1 MGMPLKE
8 GILLFRPQPSPSR
21 MRGLIRI
28 DPDQHSDLVE
38 AQTGIVASANGGI
51 VQRSFNALI
60 GVRRNYDLSPHEE
73 PAMVAP
79 RWRLGHEPTPR
90 EDDSRFKRQ

>member
-8 GILLFRPQPSPSR
+8 GILLFRPQPPPR

-28 DPDQHSDLVE
+28 DPDQHSDLAE

-60 GVRRNYDLSPHEE
+60 GVRRNHDLSRTRSRPL
-73 PAMVAP
+73 VAP
-79 RWRLGHEPTPR
+79 R
-90 EDDSRFKRQ
+90 

>member
-1 MGMPLKE
+1 MVCDDILAWQAAANGMGMPMKE

-60 GVRRNYDLSPHEE
+60 GVRRNHDLS
-73 PAMVAP
+73 
-79 RWRLGHEPTPR
+79 RTR
-90 EDDSRFKRQ
+90 SRPWWLRDGG